1 MRRFEQKTP
10 VHRFWEIEQMGA
22 ELTFRSGRVGSRA
35 FPDEKEES
43 YRNAAEAKREA
54 ERLVKSRLENDWV
67 EIVETPTVTDFEA
80 ALVAG
85 DQAQWAVFADR
96 LQAEG
101 DPRGELIALQHS
113 LGKKRDA
120 KKRTLAFVASHEDT
134 FLGALS
140 GHGEQL
146 DLDWRNGY
154 LHAAGL
160 FCDPREASDW
170 SAGDDDDSQVPVEDL
185 LPVLLAHES
194 ARFLR
199 VLAVGW
205 PEPGSDCTYEPIVE
219 LLRHQVWPKYLD
231 ALVLGDFSDSTAL
244 SSVARWD
251 EEEWLEEA
259 TELDLWPD
267 LRSLAPLTGKV
278 ATLRALS
285 VRANLRRL
293 ELPTLTKLQSLE
305 LHVQHVEQGLVA
317 ELLAW
322 KLPALTSL
330 VLDFPHSPSITPAD
344 FAQVLHGQR
353 FPNLTRLGL
362 CGLGPRALDAVSLA
376 PMLPKLKVVDL
387 SGNGL
392 GDDEVTGLI
401 AQRASFAHLDKLL
414 LRRNV
419 LSKEASRELKLALPN
434 VDLAHQ
440 RTRRQQD
447 RLEQRYDGV
456 ME

>member
-10 VHRFWEIEQMGA
+10 VHRFWEIEQVGA
-22 ELTFRSGRVGSRA
+22 ALTFRTGKVGSRA

-43 YRNAAEAKREA
+43 YRNAVEAKREA

-67 EIVETPTVTDFEA
+67 EIVETPAVVDFEA

-96 LQAEG
+96 LLAEG
-101 DPRGELIALQHS
+101 DPRGELITLQHA
-113 LGKKRDA
+113 LGKKREA
-120 KKRTLAFVASHEDT
+120 KKRTQAFIAAHEGA
-134 FLGALS
+134 FLGAL
-140 GHGEQL
+140 GDHGSQL
-146 DLDWRNGY
+146 DLEWRNGY

-160 FCDPREASDW
+160 FCDPRSEASW
-170 SAGDDDDSQVPVEDL
+170 APEEDDEQQPVEDL
-185 LPVLLAHES
+185 LPVLLSLES

-205 PEPGSDCTYEPIVE
+205 PEPGRDCTYEPIIE
-219 LLRHQVWPKYLD
+219 LLQRQPWPKYLEG
-231 ALVLGDFSDSTAL
+231 LVLGDFSDSTAL

-251 EEEWLEEA
+251 DEAWLDER
-259 TELDLWPD
+259 TERDLWPD
-267 LRSLAPLTGKV
+267 LRSLTPLLEKLR
-278 ATLRALS
+278 TLRSLS

-293 ELPTLTKLQSLE
+293 GVPGLEKLESLE
-305 LHVQHVEQGLVA
+305 LHVQHVEQGLVG
-317 ELLAW
+317 ELLAA
-322 KLPALTSL
+322 KLPSLTSL
-330 VLDFPHSPSITPAD
+330 VVDFPHSPSITPAD
-344 FAQVLHGQR
+344 FAQVLHGQT
-353 FPNLTRLGL
+353 FPKLTRLGL
-362 CGLGPRALDAVSLA
+362 CGLGPRALDAMSLA
-376 PMLPKLKVVDL
+376 PLLPKLTVVDL
-387 SGNGL
+387 SNNGL

-401 AQRASFAHLDKLL
+401 AQRAAFAHLDKLL

-440 RTRRQQD
+440 RTRRQQ
-447 RLEQRYDGV
+447 EQFEDRYDEV